1 MQIYQQEWDDGVAE
15 KVMANASVAYVTKIQ
30 PTTVSNINIAKASL
44 DTEIEKVLENISDPD
59 GKSLASVDD
68 DDLYYVQ
75 SILVSSSWNRN
86 DDIFDKAEVWK
97 AKNTPEDKP
106 TNLEHDE
113 DQIVGHIISNWPIDS
128 EGNKIPE
135 NSDISVLPNKFHIVT
150 GSVIY
155 RNFSNP
161 ELRERAASLI
171 QDIEAGKKFVSMEC
185 YFNNFDY
192 GLLNAETGEY
202 KILAR
207 NNNTSYLTKF
217 LRSYGGIGEYDNH
230 KIGRVLRNISFSGKG
245 FVDKPANPESII
257 FDKDTTDKI
266 FLKKDDNL
274 LANNSVFNIQ
284 ASFNPENDNMSLEK
298 DVKELTEKVEAM
310 TGCGE
315 VLKEAYSRVSE
326 LEAKVM
332 QLEATMKDKEEEMAR
347 MSDSSSKLSESVA
360 EKDKLLE
367 EHKNKMEY
375 DVAQLDEVK
384 ANELKELAV
393 THEESIKAK
402 DCDLEALKT
411 ELAAAN
417 EAIEAYKA
425 KEAELARQAIIVSRV
440 SELVESGVAHDVA
453 TVTVSKFEDLDDEA
467 FATIKSLVSSNVP
480 EWAQTKSEEVASEE
494 VAETEEVV
502 EATETEEQES
512 ETEDL
517 VAEVA
522 EEALETAE
530 AEEAVDL
537 SVGSDEDSEIDH
549 TRASLV
555 DFVYSRLGKQQSNK
569 GE

>member
-1 MQIYQQEWDDGVAE
+1 MHIYQQEWDDGIAE
-15 KVMANASVAYVTKIQ
+15 QVMANASIAYLVQIQ
-30 PTTVSNINIAKASL
+30 PTTKQTTDLAKASFNYQL
-44 DTEIEKVLENISDPD
+44 IMDLES
-59 GKSLASVDD
+59 KSLASVTDE
-68 DDLYYVQ
+68 DLYYVQ
-75 SILVSSSWNRN
+75 SILVSSSWNKN

-113 DQIVGHIISNWPIDS
+113 DQIVGHIVSNWPIDS
-128 EGNKIPE
+128 EGKKIPDNLE
-135 NSDISVLPNKFHIVT
+135 MEQLPDKFHIVT

-161 ELRERAASLI
+161 ELRERAELLI
-171 QDIEAGKKFVSMEC
+171 QEIEAGKKFVSMEC

-192 GLLNAETGEY
+192 GLLNQETGEY
-202 KILAR
+202 KVLSR

-217 LRSYGGIGEYDNH
+217 LRAYGGVGEYDNH

-245 FVDKPANPESII
+245 FVNKPANPESII
-257 FDKDTTDKI
+257 FDKQNADEI
-266 FLKKDDNL
+266 FTKKDDNL

-298 DVKELTEKVEAM
+298 DVKELAEKVEAM

-332 QLEATMKDKEEEMAR
+332 QLEATMKHKEEEMAR
-347 MSDSSSKLSESVA
+347 MSDQTSALNEAVA

-367 EHKNKMEY
+367 EYKKKMQY

-384 ANELKELAV
+384 ANELKELTSA
-393 THEESIKAK
+393 HEEALKTK
-402 DCDLEALKT
+402 DCDLETLKS

-425 KEAELARQAIIVSRV
+425 KEAELARQAKIVSRV

-453 TVTVSKFEDLDDEA
+453 ESTVNKFEDLDDEA

-480 EWAQTKSEEVASEE
+480 EWAKTKSEEVASEE
-494 VAETEEVV
+494 VVDS
-502 EATETEEQES
+502 TETEEQEG
-512 ETEDL
+512 ELEDS
-517 VAEVA
+517 VA
-522 EEALETAE
+522 EEVLETAE
-530 AEEAVDL
+530 TEESIDL

>member
-1 MQIYQQEWDDGVAE
+1 MHIYQQEWDDGIAE
-15 KVMANASVAYVTKIQ
+15 QVMANASIAYLAQIQ
-30 PTTVSNINIAKASL
+30 PTTKQTTDLAKASFNHQL
-44 DTEIEKVLENISDPD
+44 IMDPES
-59 GKSLASVDD
+59 KSLASVTDE
-68 DDLYYVQ
+68 DLYYVQ

-113 DQIVGHIISNWPIDS
+113 DQIVGHIVSNWPIDS
-128 EGNKIPE
+128 DGKKIPDNVE
-135 NSDISVLPNKFHIVT
+135 MEQLPDKFHIVT

-161 ELRERAASLI
+161 ELRERAELLI
-171 QDIEAGKKFVSMEC
+171 QEIEAGKKFVSMEC

-192 GLLNAETGEY
+192 GLLNQETGEY
-202 KILAR
+202 KVLSR

-217 LRSYGGIGEYDNH
+217 LRAYGGVGEYDNH

-245 FVDKPANPESII
+245 FVNKPANPESII
-257 FDKDTTDKI
+257 FDKQNADEI
-266 FLKKDDNL
+266 FTKKDDSL

-298 DVKELTEKVEAM
+298 DVKELAEKVEAM

-347 MSDSSSKLSESVA
+347 MSDQASALNEAVA

-367 EHKNKMEY
+367 EYKKKMEY

-384 ANELKELAV
+384 ANELKELTSA
-393 THEESIKAK
+393 HE
-402 DCDLEALKT
+402 EALKT
-411 ELAAAN
+411 RECDLETLKSELAAAN

-425 KEAELARQAIIVSRV
+425 KEAELARQAKIVSRV

-453 TVTVSKFEDLDDEA
+453 EATVNKFEDLDDEA

-494 VAETEEVV
+494 VAEAEEV
-502 EATETEEQES
+502 ADSTETEEQEG
-512 ETEDL
+512 ELEDS
-517 VAEVA
+517 VA
-522 EEALETAE
+522 EEVLETAE
-530 AEEAVDL
+530 AEESVDL

>member
-1 MQIYQQEWDDGVAE
+1 MHIYQQEWDDGIAE
-15 KVMANASVAYVTKIQ
+15 QVMANASIAYLVQIQ
-30 PTTVSNINIAKASL
+30 PTTKQTTDLAKASFNYQL
-44 DTEIEKVLENISDPD
+44 IMDPES
-59 GKSLASVDD
+59 KSLASVTDE
-68 DDLYYVQ
+68 DLYYVQ
-75 SILVSSSWNRN
+75 SILVSSSWNKN

-113 DQIVGHIISNWPIDS
+113 DQIVGHIVSNWPIDAD
-128 EGNKIPE
+128 GKKIPD
-135 NSDISVLPNKFHIVT
+135 NIDIEQLPDKFHIVT

-161 ELRERAASLI
+161 ELRERAELLI
-171 QDIEAGKKFVSMEC
+171 QEIEAGKKFVSMEC

-192 GLLNAETGEY
+192 GLLNQETGEY
-202 KILAR
+202 KVLAR

-217 LRSYGGIGEYDNH
+217 LRSYGGVGEYDNH

-245 FVDKPANPESII
+245 FVNKPANPESII
-257 FDKDTTDKI
+257 FDKQNADEI
-266 FLKKDDNL
+266 FTEKDDNL

-298 DVKELTEKVEAM
+298 DVKELAEKVEAM

-332 QLEATMKDKEEEMAR
+332 QLEATMKHKEEEMAR
-347 MSDSSSKLSESVA
+347 MSDQTSALNEAVA

-367 EHKNKMEY
+367 EYKKKMEY

-384 ANELKELAV
+384 ANELKELTSA
-393 THEESIKAK
+393 HE
-402 DCDLEALKT
+402 EALKT
-411 ELAAAN
+411 RECDLETVKSELAAAN

-425 KEAELARQAIIVSRV
+425 KEAELARQAKIVSRV

-453 TVTVSKFEDLDDEA
+453 ESTVNKFEDLDDEA
-467 FATIKSLVSSNVP
+467 FATIKSLVSSHVP
-480 EWAQTKSEEVASEE
+480 EWAKTKSEEVASEE
-494 VAETEEVV
+494 VVDS
-502 EATETEEQES
+502 TETEEQEGELEDSVAEEVLETS
-512 ETEDL
+512 ETE
-517 VAEVA
+517 ESI
-522 EEALETAE
+522 
-530 AEEAVDL
+530 DL

>member
-1 MQIYQQEWDDGVAE
+1 MHIYQQEWDDGIAE
-15 KVMANASVAYVTKIQ
+15 QVMANASIAYLAQIQ
-30 PTTVSNINIAKASL
+30 PTTKQTTDLAKASFNYQL
-44 DTEIEKVLENISDPD
+44 IMDPES
-59 GKSLASVDD
+59 KSLASVTDE
-68 DDLYYVQ
+68 DLYYVQ
-75 SILVSSSWNRN
+75 SILVSSSWNKN

-113 DQIVGHIISNWPIDS
+113 DQIVGHIVSNWPIDS
-128 EGNKIPE
+128 DGKKIPDNVE
-135 NSDISVLPNKFHIVT
+135 MEQLPDKFHIVT

-161 ELRERAASLI
+161 ELRERAELLI
-171 QDIEAGKKFVSMEC
+171 QEIEAGKKFVSMEC

-192 GLLNAETGEY
+192 GLLNQETGEY
-202 KILAR
+202 KVLSR

-217 LRSYGGIGEYDNH
+217 LRAYGGVGEYDNH

-245 FVDKPANPESII
+245 FVNKPANPESII
-257 FDKDTTDKI
+257 FDKQSADEI
-266 FLKKDDNL
+266 FTKKDDSL

-298 DVKELTEKVEAM
+298 DVKELAEKVEAM

-315 VLKEAYSRVSE
+315 VLKEAYSRVSD

-332 QLEATMKDKEEEMAR
+332 QLEATMKDKEEEMVR
-347 MSDSSSKLSESVA
+347 MSDQASSLNEAVA

-367 EHKNKMEY
+367 EYKKKMEY

-384 ANELKELAV
+384 ANELKELTSA
-393 THEESIKAK
+393 HE
-402 DCDLEALKT
+402 EALKT
-411 ELAAAN
+411 RECDLETLKSELAAAN

-425 KEAELARQAIIVSRV
+425 KEAELARQAKIVSRV

-453 TVTVSKFEDLDDEA
+453 EATVNKFEDLDDEA

-494 VAETEEVV
+494 VAEAEEV
-502 EATETEEQES
+502 ADSTETEEQEG
-512 ETEDL
+512 ELEDS
-517 VAEVA
+517 VA
-522 EEALETAE
+522 EEVLETAE
-530 AEEAVDL
+530 AEESVDL

>member
-1 MQIYQQEWDDGVAE
+1 MHIYQQEWDDGIAE
-15 KVMANASVAYVTKIQ
+15 QVMANASIAYLAQIQ
-30 PTTVSNINIAKASL
+30 PTTKQTTDLAKASFNYQL
-44 DTEIEKVLENISDPD
+44 IMDPD
-59 GKSLASVDD
+59 SKSLASVTDE
-68 DDLYYVQ
+68 DLYYVQ

-113 DQIVGHIISNWPIDS
+113 DQIVGHIVSNWPIDS
-128 EGNKIPE
+128 EGKKIPDNLE
-135 NSDISVLPNKFHIVT
+135 MEQLPDKFHIVT

-161 ELRERAASLI
+161 ELRERAELLI
-171 QDIEAGKKFVSMEC
+171 QEIEAGKKFVSMEC

-192 GLLNAETGEY
+192 GLLNQETGEY
-202 KILAR
+202 KVLSR

-217 LRSYGGIGEYDNH
+217 LRAYGGVGEYDNH

-245 FVDKPANPESII
+245 FVNKPANPESII
-257 FDKDTTDKI
+257 FDKQNADEI
-266 FLKKDDNL
+266 FTKKDDNL

-298 DVKELTEKVEAM
+298 DVKELAEKVEAM

-332 QLEATMKDKEEEMAR
+332 QLEATMKHKEEEMAR
-347 MSDSSSKLSESVA
+347 MSDQTSALNEAVA

-367 EHKNKMEY
+367 EYKKKMQY

-384 ANELKELAV
+384 ANELKELTSA
-393 THEESIKAK
+393 HEEALKTK
-402 DCDLEALKT
+402 DCDLETLKS

-425 KEAELARQAIIVSRV
+425 KEAELARQAKIVSRV

-453 TVTVSKFEDLDDEA
+453 EATVNKFEDLDDEA

-480 EWAQTKSEEVASEE
+480 EWAKTKSEEVASEE
-494 VAETEEVV
+494 VVDS
-502 EATETEEQES
+502 TETEEQEG
-512 ETEDL
+512 ELEDS
-517 VAEVA
+517 VA
-522 EEALETAE
+522 EEVLETAE
-530 AEEAVDL
+530 TEESIDL

>member
-1 MQIYQQEWDDGVAE
+1 
-15 KVMANASVAYVTKIQ
+15 
-30 PTTVSNINIAKASL
+30 
-44 DTEIEKVLENISDPD
+44 
-59 GKSLASVDD
+59 
-68 DDLYYVQ
+68 
-75 SILVSSSWNRN
+75 
-86 DDIFDKAEVWK
+86 
-97 AKNTPEDKP
+97 
-106 TNLEHDE
+106 
-113 DQIVGHIISNWPIDS
+113 
-128 EGNKIPE
+128 
-135 NSDISVLPNKFHIVT
+135 
-150 GSVIY
+150 
-155 RNFSNP
+155 
-161 ELRERAASLI
+161 
-171 QDIEAGKKFVSMEC
+171 
-185 YFNNFDY
+185 
-192 GLLNAETGEY
+192 
-202 KILAR
+202 
-207 NNNTSYLTKF
+207 
-217 LRSYGGIGEYDNH
+217 
-230 KIGRVLRNISFSGKG
+230 
-245 FVDKPANPESII
+245 
-257 FDKDTTDKI
+257 
-266 FLKKDDNL
+266 
-274 LANNSVFNIQ
+274 
-284 ASFNPENDNMSLEK
+284 MSLEK

-347 MSDSSSKLSESVA
+347 MSESSSKLSESVA

-367 EHKNKMEY
+367 EYKNKMEY

-384 ANELKELAV
+384 ANELKELAG

-453 TVTVSKFEDLDDEA
+453 TVTVSKFENLDDES

-494 VAETEEVV
+494 VAEAEEVV

-512 ETEDL
+512 ETENL

-522 EEALETAE
+522 EVALETAE

-555 DFVYSRLGKQQSNK
+555 NFVYSRLGKQQSNK

>member
-59 GKSLASVDD
+59 GKSLASVED

-192 GLLNAETGEY
+192 GLLNEKTGEY

-217 LRSYGGIGEYDNH
+217 LRSYGGIGEYDDH

-257 FDKDTTDKI
+257 FDKDTADKI

-347 MSDSSSKLSESVA
+347 MSESSSELSESVA

-367 EHKNKMEY
+367 EYKKKMEY

-384 ANELKELAV
+384 ANELKELAG

-480 EWAQTKSEEVASEE
+480 EWAQTKSEEVTSEE
-494 VAETEEVV
+494 VAEAEEVV

>member
-1 MQIYQQEWDDGVAE
+1 MQIYQQEWDDGIAE
-15 KVMANASVAYVTKIQ
+15 QVMANASIAYTAKIQ
-30 PTTVSNINIAKASL
+30 PSSVQTINLAKASL
-44 DTEIEKVLENISDPD
+44 NYELIMDPNN
-59 GKSLASVDD
+59 KSLAAVDD
-68 DDLYYVQ
+68 EDLYYVQ

-113 DQIVGHIISNWPIDS
+113 DQIVGHIVSNWPIDA
-128 EGNKIPE
+128 EGNKI
-135 NSDISVLPNKFHIVT
+135 NDDIEIDNLPDKFHIVT

-161 ELRERAASLI
+161 ELRERAESLI
-171 QDIEAGKKFVSMEC
+171 KEIEAGTKFVSMEC

-192 GLLNAETGEY
+192 GLLNNETGEF
-202 KILAR
+202 KVLAR

-217 LRSYGGIGEYDNH
+217 LRAYGGVGEFDNH
-230 KIGRVLRNISFSGKG
+230 KVGRVLRNISFSGKG
-245 FVDKPANPESII
+245 FVNKPANPESII
-257 FDKDTTDKI
+257 FDKDTADKI
-266 FLKKDDNL
+266 FTKKNDNL

-298 DVKELTEKVEAM
+298 EVKDLSEKVEAM

-315 VLKEAYSRVSE
+315 VLKEAYSKVSE

-332 QLEATMKDKEEEMAR
+332 QLEATMKEKEEEMAR
-347 MSDSSSKLSESVA
+347 MSDQASQLGEAVA

-367 EHKNKMEY
+367 EYKKKMEY
-375 DVAQLDEVK
+375 DVAELNETK
-384 ANELKELAV
+384 ATELQELTSA
-393 THEESIKAK
+393 HEEALKARE
-402 DCDLEALKT
+402 CDLETLKT

-417 EAIEAYKA
+417 EAIEAFKA
-425 KEAELARQAIIVSRV
+425 KEAEIARQAKIVSRV

-453 TVTVSKFEDLDDEA
+453 EATVNKFEELDDEA
-467 FATIKSLVSSNVP
+467 FATIKSLVGANVP
-480 EWAQTKSEEVASEE
+480 EWAKVQSEEVVSEE
-494 VAETEEVV
+494 VSEEAAEAEEVAQV
-502 EATETEEQES
+502 EQE
-512 ETEDL
+512 EDQ
-517 VAEVA
+517 AEEAAA
-522 EEALETAE
+522 EEADEALETAE
-530 AEEAVDL
+530 ADESIDL

>member
-1 MQIYQQEWDDGVAE
+1 MQIYQQEWDDGVAD

-161 ELRERAASLI
+161 ELRERAVSLI

-192 GLLNAETGEY
+192 GLLNEETGEY

-217 LRSYGGIGEYDNH
+217 LRSYGGIGKYDDH

-257 FDKDTTDKI
+257 FDKDTADKI

-326 LEAKVM
+326 LEAQVM

-347 MSDSSSKLSESVA
+347 MSESSSKLSESVA

-367 EHKNKMEY
+367 EYKKKMEY
-375 DVAQLDEVK
+375 DVAQLDEAK
-384 ANELKELAV
+384 ANELKELAG

-453 TVTVSKFEDLDDEA
+453 EATVSKFEDLDDEA

-494 VAETEEVV
+494 VAEAEKVV

-555 DFVYSRLGKQQSNK
+555 DFVYSRLGKQESNK

>member
-1 MQIYQQEWDDGVAE
+1 MHIYQQEWDDGIAE
-15 KVMANASVAYVTKIQ
+15 QVMANASIAYLAQIQ
-30 PTTVSNINIAKASL
+30 PTTKQTTDLAKASFNYQL
-44 DTEIEKVLENISDPD
+44 IMDPES
-59 GKSLASVDD
+59 KSLASVTDE
-68 DDLYYVQ
+68 DLYYVQ
-75 SILVSSSWNRN
+75 SILVSSSWNKN

-113 DQIVGHIISNWPIDS
+113 DQIVGHIVSNWPIDS
-128 EGNKIPE
+128 DGKKIPDNVE
-135 NSDISVLPNKFHIVT
+135 MEQLPDKFHIVT

-161 ELRERAASLI
+161 ELRERAELLI
-171 QDIEAGKKFVSMEC
+171 QEIEAGKKFVSMEC

-192 GLLNAETGEY
+192 GLLNQETGEY
-202 KILAR
+202 KVLSR

-217 LRSYGGIGEYDNH
+217 LRAYGGVGEYDNH

-245 FVDKPANPESII
+245 FVNKPANPESII
-257 FDKDTTDKI
+257 FDKQSADEI
-266 FLKKDDNL
+266 FTKKDDSL

-284 ASFNPENDNMSLEK
+284 ASFIPENDNMSLEK
-298 DVKELTEKVEAM
+298 EVKDLTEKVEAM

-315 VLKEAYSRVSE
+315 VLKEAYSKVSE

-347 MSDSSSKLSESVA
+347 MSDQASSLNEAVA

-367 EHKNKMEY
+367 EYKKKMEY

-384 ANELKELAV
+384 ANELKELTSA
-393 THEESIKAK
+393 HE
-402 DCDLEALKT
+402 EALKT
-411 ELAAAN
+411 RECDLETLKSELAAAN

-425 KEAELARQAIIVSRV
+425 KEAELARQAKIVSRV

-453 TVTVSKFEDLDDEA
+453 EATVNKFEDLDDEA

-494 VAETEEVV
+494 VAEAEEV
-502 EATETEEQES
+502 ADSTETEEQEG
-512 ETEDL
+512 ELEDS
-517 VAEVA
+517 VA
-522 EEALETAE
+522 EEVLETAE
-530 AEEAVDL
+530 AEESVDL

>member
-1 MQIYQQEWDDGVAE
+1 MQIYQQEWDDGIAE
-15 KVMANASVAYVTKIQ
+15 QVMANASIAYISKIQ
-30 PTTVSNINIAKASL
+30 PSSVQNIAIAKANMNFES
-44 DTEIEKVLENISDPD
+44 IKDPSN
-59 GKSLASVDD
+59 KLLAAIDD
-68 DDLYYVQ
+68 QDLYYVQ

-113 DQIVGHIISNWPIDS
+113 DQIVGHIVSNWPIDS
-128 EGNKIPE
+128 EGKKI
-135 NSDISVLPNKFHIVT
+135 NDDIEIDNLPDKFHIVT

-161 ELRERAASLI
+161 ELRERAESLI
-171 QDIEAGKKFVSMEC
+171 QEIEAGTKFVSMEC

-192 GLLNAETGEY
+192 GLLNNETGEF
-202 KILAR
+202 KVLAR

-217 LRSYGGIGEYDNH
+217 LRAYGGVGEFDNH
-230 KIGRVLRNISFSGKG
+230 KVGRVLRNISFSGKG
-245 FVDKPANPESII
+245 FVNKPANPESII
-257 FDKDTTDKI
+257 FDKDTADKI
-266 FLKKDDNL
+266 FTKKNDNL

-298 DVKELTEKVEAM
+298 EVKDLSEKVEAM

-315 VLKEAYSRVSE
+315 VLKEAYSKVSE

-332 QLEATMKDKEEEMAR
+332 QLEATMKEKEEEMAR
-347 MSDSSSKLSESVA
+347 MAESSSALTEAVA

-367 EHKNKMEY
+367 EYKKKMEY
-375 DVAQLDEVK
+375 DVAELNEGK
-384 ANELKELAV
+384 ATELQELTSA
-393 THEESIKAK
+393 HEEALKARE
-402 DCDLEALKT
+402 CDLETLKT

-417 EAIEAYKA
+417 EAIEAFKA
-425 KEAELARQAIIVSRV
+425 KEAEIARQAKIVSRV

-453 TVTVSKFEDLDDEA
+453 EATVNKFEELDDEA
-467 FATIKSLVSSNVP
+467 FATIKSLVGANVP
-480 EWAQTKSEEVASEE
+480 EWAKVQSEEVVSEE
-494 VAETEEVV
+494 VSEEAAEAEEVAQVETEEDQAE
-502 EATETEEQES
+502 EAAAEEA
-512 ETEDL
+512 D
-517 VAEVA
+517 
-522 EEALETAE
+522 EALETAE
-530 AEEAVDL
+530 ADESIDL

>member
-1 MQIYQQEWDDGVAE
+1 MHIYQQEWDDGVAE
-15 KVMANASVAYVTKIQ
+15 QVIANASIAYLAQIQ
-30 PTTVSNINIAKASL
+30 PTTKQTTDLVKASVNYQL
-44 DTEIEKVLENISDPD
+44 ITDPD
-59 GKSLASVDD
+59 SQSLASVTDE
-68 DDLYYVQ
+68 DLYYVQ

-86 DDIFDKAEVWK
+86 DDIFDKVEVWK

-113 DQIVGHIISNWPIDS
+113 DQIVGHIVSNWPIDVD
-128 EGNKIPE
+128 GQKIPDNIDME
-135 NSDISVLPNKFHIVT
+135 QLPNKFHIVT

-161 ELRERAASLI
+161 ELRERAELLI
-171 QDIEAGKKFVSMEC
+171 QEIEAGKKFVSMEC

-192 GLLNAETGEY
+192 GLLNQETGAY
-202 KILAR
+202 KVLAR

-217 LRSYGGIGEYDNH
+217 LRSYGGGGEYDNH

-245 FVDKPANPESII
+245 FVNKPANPESII
-257 FDKDTTDKI
+257 FDKQSADEI
-266 FLKKDDNL
+266 FTKKDDNL

-298 DVKELTEKVEAM
+298 DVKELAEKVEAM

-347 MSDSSSKLSESVA
+347 MSDQSSALNEAVA
-360 EKDKLLE
+360 EKDKLLDE
-367 EHKNKMEY
+367 YKKKMEY

-384 ANELKELAV
+384 ANELKELASA
-393 THEESIKAK
+393 HE
-402 DCDLEALKT
+402 EALKT
-411 ELAAAN
+411 RECDLETVKSELAAAN

-425 KEAELARQAIIVSRV
+425 KEVELARQAKIVSRV

-453 TVTVSKFEDLDDEA
+453 EATVNKFEDLDDEA

-494 VAETEEVV
+494 VAEAEEVSDS
-502 EATETEEQES
+502 TETEEQEG
-512 ETEDL
+512 ELEDS
-517 VAEVA
+517 VA
-522 EEALETAE
+522 EEVLETAE
-530 AEEAVDL
+530 AEESVDL

>member
-1 MQIYQQEWDDGVAE
+1 MHIYQQEWDDGIAE
-15 KVMANASVAYVTKIQ
+15 QVMANASIAYLAQIQ
-30 PTTVSNINIAKASL
+30 PTTKQTTDLAKASFNYQL
-44 DTEIEKVLENISDPD
+44 IMDPD
-59 GKSLASVDD
+59 SKSLASVTDE
-68 DDLYYVQ
+68 DLYYVQ

-113 DQIVGHIISNWPIDS
+113 DQIVGHIVSNWPIDS
-128 EGNKIPE
+128 EGKKIPDNLE
-135 NSDISVLPNKFHIVT
+135 MEQLPDKFHIVT

-161 ELRERAASLI
+161 ELRERAELLI
-171 QDIEAGKKFVSMEC
+171 QEIEAGKKFVSMEC

-192 GLLNAETGEY
+192 GLLNQETGEY
-202 KILAR
+202 KVLSR

-217 LRSYGGIGEYDNH
+217 LRAYGGVGEYDNH

-245 FVDKPANPESII
+245 FVNKPANPESII
-257 FDKDTTDKI
+257 FDKQNADEI
-266 FLKKDDNL
+266 FTKKDDNL

-298 DVKELTEKVEAM
+298 DVKELAEKVEAM

-332 QLEATMKDKEEEMAR
+332 QLEATMKHKEEEMAR
-347 MSDSSSKLSESVA
+347 MSDQTSALNEAVA

-367 EHKNKMEY
+367 EYKKKMQY

-384 ANELKELAV
+384 ANELKELTSA
-393 THEESIKAK
+393 HEEALKTK
-402 DCDLEALKT
+402 DCDLETLKS

-425 KEAELARQAIIVSRV
+425 KEAELARQAKIVSRV

-453 TVTVSKFEDLDDEA
+453 ESTVNKFEDLDDEA

-480 EWAQTKSEEVASEE
+480 EWAKTKSEEVASEE
-494 VAETEEVV
+494 VVDS
-502 EATETEEQES
+502 TETEEQEG
-512 ETEDL
+512 ELEDS
-517 VAEVA
+517 VA
-522 EEALETAE
+522 EEVLETAE
-530 AEEAVDL
+530 TEESIDL

>member
-1 MQIYQQEWDDGVAE
+1 MHIYQQEWDDGVAE
-15 KVMANASVAYVTKIQ
+15 QVIANASIAYLAQIQ
-30 PTTVSNINIAKASL
+30 PTTKQTTDLVKASVNYQL
-44 DTEIEKVLENISDPD
+44 ITDPD
-59 GKSLASVDD
+59 SQSLASVTDE
-68 DDLYYVQ
+68 DLYYVQ

-113 DQIVGHIISNWPIDS
+113 DQIVGHIVSNWPIDS
-128 EGNKIPE
+128 DGKKIPDNVE
-135 NSDISVLPNKFHIVT
+135 MEQLPDKFHIVT

-161 ELRERAASLI
+161 ELRERAELLI
-171 QDIEAGKKFVSMEC
+171 QEIEAGKKFVSMEC

-192 GLLNAETGEY
+192 GLLNQETGEY
-202 KILAR
+202 KVLSR

-217 LRSYGGIGEYDNH
+217 LRAYGGVGEYDNH

-245 FVDKPANPESII
+245 FVNKPANPESII
-257 FDKDTTDKI
+257 FDKQNADEI
-266 FLKKDDNL
+266 FTKKDDNL

-298 DVKELTEKVEAM
+298 DVKELAEKVEAM

-332 QLEATMKDKEEEMAR
+332 QLEATMKDKEAEMAR
-347 MSDSSSKLSESVA
+347 MSDQSSALNEAVA
-360 EKDKLLE
+360 EKDKLLDE
-367 EHKNKMEY
+367 YKKKMEY

-384 ANELKELAV
+384 ANELKELASA
-393 THEESIKAK
+393 HE
-402 DCDLEALKT
+402 EALKT
-411 ELAAAN
+411 RECDLETVKSELAAAN

-425 KEAELARQAIIVSRV
+425 KEAELARQAKIVSRV

-453 TVTVSKFEDLDDEA
+453 EATVNKFEDLDDEA

-494 VAETEEVV
+494 VAEAEEV
-502 EATETEEQES
+502 ADSTETEEQEG
-512 ETEDL
+512 ELEDS
-517 VAEVA
+517 VA
-522 EEALETAE
+522 EEVLETAE
-530 AEEAVDL
+530 AEESVDL